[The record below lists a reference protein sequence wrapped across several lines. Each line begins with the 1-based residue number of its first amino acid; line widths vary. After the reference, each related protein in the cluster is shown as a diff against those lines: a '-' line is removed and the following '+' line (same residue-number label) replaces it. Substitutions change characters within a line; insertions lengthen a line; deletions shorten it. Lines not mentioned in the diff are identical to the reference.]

1 MHPELQAAVQK
12 NDSFDDLDPSIISKI
27 RVYIDMDG
35 VLADFERGV
44 RELCHMEPQAQ
55 NGKRDVKADDLMWDA
70 LRKVD
75 HFYDKLEIMPG
86 AKEMFDLIYRKYG
99 DRCEILTGIP
109 KPERGIITAGEDKIA
124 WTKRNPSESVKVN
137 IVLRKE
143 KMLFCKDANSVL
155 IDDRAKTIRDWKDAG
170 GTGILHVSPEET
182 IKELRQMN
190 LL

>member
-86 AKEMFDLIYRKYG
+86 ATAF
-99 DRCEILTGIP
+99 TVIP
-109 KPERGIITAGEDKIA
+109 LEASSFARLFVKPITPALA
-124 WTKRNPSESVKVN
+124 
-137 IVLRKE
+137 
-143 KMLFCKDANSVL
+143 A
-155 IDDRAKTIRDWKDAG
+155 A
-170 GTGILHVSPEET
+170 
-182 IKELRQMN
+182 
-190 LL
+190 